1 MHHHVYIHV
10 KRETLSRESS
20 RKRARKRT
28 LGVYKNNSKHLFSQQ
43 APKGI
48 FLFLPLFSYHNMPR
62 WQFSLWN
69 DPVAVGHKRLERFV
83 KVDVGISEGTER
95 IR

>member
-1 MHHHVYIHV
+1 MRIY
-10 KRETLSRESS
+10 ESIEG
-20 RKRARKRT
+20 AHT
-28 LGVYKNNSKHLFSQQ
+28 FSLK
-43 APKGI
+43 PHYYTRVT
-48 FLFLPLFSYHNMPR
+48 PTSYHGKHVLR
-62 WQFSLWN
+62 N